1 MAQSPCIEKYGRGKS
16 CSRGFTII
24 EVLVASFI
32 LIVGL
37 AAVAGVVGSTLGSTT
52 RSQYMTQ
59 ATTLATEKLEDLN
72 RYPSSD
78 PNVAVP
84 NGTSAGSLTS
94 NILQDVTVN
103 GVTESVNYYDEVF
116 FSPTQGALVQTTSGF
131 NASGNVQYSTITY
144 TPNGTISSPVL
155 SSTPPSTGGSTVFQR
170 QWLIELNQPVNGVRR
185 ITVLVT
191 LENQQVKPPVTFQL
205 SMVRP

>member
-1 MAQSPCIEKYGRGKS
+1 MAQSTCSEKCGRGKRR
-16 CSRGFTII
+16 SRGFTII

-37 AAVAGVVGSTLGSTT
+37 ASVAGVVGSTLGSTA
-52 RSQYMTQ
+52 RSEYMTQ

-94 NILQDVTVN
+94 NVLQDVTVN

-131 NASGNVQYSTITY
+131 NSNGNVQYSTVTY

-155 SSTPPSTGGSTVFQR
+155 SSTAPSTGGSTVFLR

-191 LENQQVKPPVTFQL
+191 LENQLVKPPVTFQL